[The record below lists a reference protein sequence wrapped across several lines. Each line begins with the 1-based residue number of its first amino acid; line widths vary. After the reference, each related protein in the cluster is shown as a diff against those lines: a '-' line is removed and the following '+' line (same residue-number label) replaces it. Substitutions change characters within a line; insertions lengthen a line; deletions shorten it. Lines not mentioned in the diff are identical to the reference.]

1 MIWNLILL
9 FNFIIGS
16 ISSSVD
22 TNHSEYKT
30 FLALTNNNIYTRSHF
45 SNKVFRE
52 EHIEE
57 ESVEL
62 PEYHHVDDE
71 SLNALNVSKI
81 YSNETSTNSSLLLLS
96 SSSETL
102 KKTKKKPSKSIR
114 KVFRK
119 HSSSI
124 DMGFSGSYY
133 ICSNANLLH
142 IPYIIYHIF
151 TLISVMCF
159 MMVS

>member
-1 MIWNLILL
+1 MIWYLILL
-9 FNFIIGS
+9 INLIIGS
-16 ISSSVD
+16 IISNGN
-22 TNHSEYKT
+22 TNHNEDKS
-30 FLALTNNNIYTRSHF
+30 FLALPNNNIYTRSHF
-45 SNKVFRE
+45 SNKIFKE

-57 ESVEL
+57 ESIEL
-62 PEYHHVDDE
+62 PEYHHLDDE

-81 YSNETSTNSSLLLLS
+81 HSNETSTNSSLLLS

-102 KKTKKKPSKSIR
+102 NKSKKKSSKNLR

-119 HSSSI
+119 QLSSI

-133 ICSNANLLH
+133 LCSNANLLN
-142 IPYIIYHIF
+142 IPNIFYHIF

-159 MMVS
+159 MTVS